1 MVAMTSPTILRDI
14 ANLAER
20 SRLFDQ
26 AIDAAKIHDD
36 KGFREAMSQFWDKA
50 LIERSETLG

>member
-20 SRLFDQ
+20 SRLF
-26 AIDAAKIHDD
+26 HDD

>member
-1 MVAMTSPTILRDI
+1 MSALARDI
-14 ANLAER
+14 AKLAER

-26 AIDAAKIHDD
+26 AIEAAKIHDD
-36 KGFREAMSQFWDKA
+36 KGFREAMNQFWDKA

>member
-1 MVAMTSPTILRDI
+1 MTSPIILRNV

-36 KGFREAMSQFWDKA
+36 EGFRKAMSQFWDKA

>member
-1 MVAMTSPTILRDI
+1 MTSPTILRDI

-36 KGFREAMSQFWDKA
+36 KGFREAMNQFWDKA